1 MISTIFADWG
11 IAISGYELFDLG
23 KQNLKSEHS
32 AAPRHSGSPSKT
44 CGFSSLAHGSNGKR
58 IASR

>member
-11 IAISGYELFDLG
+11 LAISANELFDLG

-32 AAPRHSGSPSKT
+32 AAPRFCGTASNA

-58 IASR
+58 IALK